1 MLTLSVALSA
11 VSVLGVK
18 VTGIVQTVLP
28 VQVPPGATLKSALF
42 APLMLLL
49 SVSVNGERLVTF
61 KVLKVLLA
69 DCATLA
75 NARLVG
81 ATVAGIVGPVLSAI
95 VYGPSGSGLS
105 ETVSVPDSVP
115 SAFGANDTVIV
126 QVADA
131 ASVEV
136 QVPPVTE
143 KAAALVPLKASPR
156 VTGCV

>member
-11 VSVLGVK
+11 VSALGVK

-28 VQVPPGATLKSALF
+28 AQMPPGATLKSAPF
-42 APLMLLL
+42 GPLMPLL

-61 KVLKVLLA
+61 TRLKVLLA
-69 DCATLA
+69 DCATLP
-75 NARLVG
+75 NAKLAGR
-81 ATVAGIVGPVLSAI
+81 TVAGIVGPVLSAI

-115 SAFGANDTVIV
+115 NTPGANDTVIV
-126 QVADA
+126 QVVDA
-131 ASVEV
+131 ARVEV

-143 KAAALVPLKASPR
+143 KSAALVPLKFSPR
-156 VTGCV
+156 VTACV